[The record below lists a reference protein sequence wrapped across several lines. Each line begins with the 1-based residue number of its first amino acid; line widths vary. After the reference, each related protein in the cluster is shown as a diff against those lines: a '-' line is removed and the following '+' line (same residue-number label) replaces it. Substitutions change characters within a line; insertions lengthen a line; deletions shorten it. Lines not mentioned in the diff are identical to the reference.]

1 MSRQF
6 TVAEAAQR
14 ECPFKSDVLPGKA
27 LSRTCS
33 GPRCMCWVWTT
44 NPKLEAEVVLAFT
57 DEHEQSASSVP
68 TTDAFELPAGAMW
81 EPYGEPEWMAL
92 DEVWRQRFFRKS
104 DPERRGRC
112 GVVAGEM
119 PSCPR

>member
-14 ECPFKSDVLPGKA
+14 QCPFMSSH
-27 LSRTCS
+27 SREENGWCV

-57 DEHEQSASSVP
+57 DAHEQNAGSVP
-68 TTDAFELPAGAMW
+68 TTSDFELPAGAAW
-81 EPYGEPEWMAL
+81 EPHGAPEWMVL
-92 DEVWRQRFFRKS
+92 GEVWRQRFFRKS

-112 GVVAGEM
+112 GVVAGEI